1 MLPPINWG
9 KKPSQNQTPKKS
21 LKLAARKA
29 SQMKGPAEVL
39 KVINL
44 EIKMGAPAPR
54 TALPLPAAIY
64 GVFKPCTWFSF
75 THKVIL

>member
-1 MLPPINWG
+1 
-9 KKPSQNQTPKKS
+9 
-21 LKLAARKA
+21 
-29 SQMKGPAEVL
+29 MKGPAEVL

-64 GVFKPCTWFSF
+64 GVFKPCPWFSS